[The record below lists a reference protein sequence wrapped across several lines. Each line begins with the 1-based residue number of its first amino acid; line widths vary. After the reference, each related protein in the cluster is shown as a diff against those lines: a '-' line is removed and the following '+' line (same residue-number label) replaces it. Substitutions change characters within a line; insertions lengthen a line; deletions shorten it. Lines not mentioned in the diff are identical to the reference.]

1 MTRTVRS
8 AAIATLAAL
17 AALAAIIAADLT
29 PPVQAQS
36 EDETT
41 GRIVARRLDDGR
53 VEFGWQPADG
63 ERVLP
68 TQRYFPATIDH
79 NRWLR
84 SSPVEVG
91 GAEIG
96 RINVRLHDN
105 GRIEFAFTP
114 TNGERIQPRGR
125 YFPANAQVGRWL
137 NSTEITIGPPEDEA
151 PAVGSGFSL
160 SAGNVHTCAIR
171 ESGEI
176 ECWGNN
182 SDGRADAP
190 AGQFSAVSAG
200 GEHTCGLRETGAVI
214 CWGDNYYGETDA
226 PAGRFGA
233 VSAGG
238 EHTCGL
244 RETGAVEC
252 WGDNYSGQ
260 ADAPAGRFSA
270 IGAGGFHSCGLRET
284 GAIECWGR
292 NSRGQADAPAG
303 RFGAVSA
310 GGEHA
315 CGLRETGAIECWGHN
330 GYGQTEAPA
339 GRFSAVSA
347 GGYHSCGLRETGA
360 IECWGDNR
368 RGRADAPAGRFSAV
382 SAGGTHTCGLRET
395 GAVECWGANDYG
407 QTEAP
412 AGRFSAVSAGGY
424 HSCGLRETGVV
435 ECWGANSYGQADAPA
450 GQFSTVSAG
459 GYHSCGLRETGAVE
473 CWGANSYG
481 QTDAPAGQFSTV
493 SAGGLHSCGLR
504 ETGSVEC
511 WGAND
516 DHDGLPID
524 FGQANAPAGR
534 FSAVSAGWSH
544 SCGLRGTGAVEC
556 WGGIFIPVSRLYSAV
571 STGGTHAS
579 PHSCGLR
586 ETGAVECWGFR
597 GFINGDGRTDAPA
610 GRFSAVSAGG
620 GHSCGLLESRAVKC
634 WGLKGNDQTDVP
646 SGRFSSV
653 SAGRSHSCGLHET
666 GMVECWGRSSIT
678 DAPSGRF
685 RVAGVAAV
693 AGCPEPTQLFR
704 VTETSPV
711 ARRIVREERLDTTC
725 QVDGLPR
732 GAVRPAD
739 RYAFTLDKPSRVSVE
754 LRSTAFPTHLFL
766 TDANGAYHYLD
777 ATEAEGGRR
786 LSLSGSRAA
795 DGEGDAIIGSDTGY
809 LPNPGAP
816 VSIPASLN
824 RVRLQPGS
832 YWLFAVSASGSR
844 TGDYRLKVEY
854 ERIADSE
861 SLDQRIAERFA
872 PVLLFEE
879 GEQFFPVPV
888 ELMIRHSTLH
898 YTQNGQ
904 ERTKA
909 PGTYGLADLISH
921 NGQEAYLDLADADHD
936 ATGDRVVYARVAEID
951 GADNGVLVQYWFF
964 YLYNDTGESIWSHE
978 GDWEGVQMWFAGLDR
993 DDLLT
998 ASVPKQ
1004 LGYAAHESGWV
1015 VTRSITCLFFDD
1027 PFRPNVYVARNRH
1040 ASYPEPGG
1048 GGSTLDKSFGGWAG
1062 DQFQGNGAVWTLPG
1076 REAPGAEGELE
1087 QYEIR
1092 ILPSGDQSWLA
1103 WDGKWGDKK
1112 TGSDGP
1118 SGPAFKSHFRN
1129 PPALNKGWSGSSG
1142 LPVFHCPSASE

>member
-1 MTRTVRS
+1 MLAA
-8 AAIATLAAL
+8 AAIA
-17 AALAAIIAADLT
+17 IIIADLT
-29 PPVQAQS
+29 PTASAQS

-41 GRIVARRLDDGR
+41 GRIVARRLASGR
-53 VEFGWQPADG
+53 VEFGWQPPSGA
-63 ERVLP
+63 RVLP
-68 TQRYFPATIDH
+68 QSRYFPADAEIGK
-79 NRWLR
+79 WLR

-91 GAEIG
+91 GVAIG
-96 RINVRLHDN
+96 RINARLLSD

-114 TNGERIQPRGR
+114 TDGERILPQSRK
-125 YFPANAQVGRWL
+125 FPADARVGRWL
-137 NSTEITIGPPEDEA
+137 NSTEITIGLPEDEA
-151 PAVGSGFSL
+151 PAVSTGSSL
-160 SAGNVHTCAIR
+160 SAG
-171 ESGEI
+171 
-176 ECWGNN
+176 GN
-182 SDGRADAP
+182 
-190 AGQFSAVSAG
+190 
-200 GEHTCGLRETGAVI
+200 HTCGLLES
-214 CWGDNYYGETDA
+214 GE
-226 PAGRFGA
+226 
-233 VSAGG
+233 
-238 EHTCGL
+238 
-244 RETGAVEC
+244 VEC
-252 WGDNYSGQ
+252 WGDNDDGQ
-260 ADAPAGRFSA
+260 TDAP
-270 IGAGGFHSCGLRET
+270 I
-284 GAIECWGR
+284 
-292 NSRGQADAPAG
+292 
-303 RFGAVSA
+303 
-310 GGEHA
+310 
-315 CGLRETGAIECWGHN
+315 
-330 GYGQTEAPA
+330 

-347 GGYHSCGLRETGA
+347 GGDHTCGLLESGA
-360 IECWGDNR
+360 VECWGYNEY
-368 RGRADAPAGRFSAV
+368 GQADAPAGRFSAV
-382 SAGGTHTCGLRET
+382 SAGGNHTCGLLES
-395 GAVECWGANDYG
+395 GEVECWGDNSYYLVGDTG
-407 QTEAP
+407 EWQFIETGKTDAP
-412 AGRFSAVSAGGY
+412 AGRFSAVSAGGS
-424 HSCGLRETGVV
+424 HSCGLRETGVI
-435 ECWGANSYGQADAPA
+435 ECWGDNSYGKTDAPT
-450 GQFSTVSAG
+450 GRFSAVSAG
-459 GYHSCGLRETGAVE
+459 KSHSCGLRETGAIECWPAFSYDYTTSPTDAPEGRFSAVSAGRFHSCGLRETGAVE
-473 CWGANSYG
+473 CWGSDQY
-481 QTDAPAGQFSTV
+481 THYERFPLTWPWEAP
-493 SAGGLHSCGLR
+493 
-504 ETGSVEC
+504 E
-511 WGAND
+511 
-516 DHDGLPID
+516 
-524 FGQANAPAGR
+524 GR

-544 SCGLRGTGAVEC
+544 SCGLR
-556 WGGIFIPVSRLYSAV
+556 
-571 STGGTHAS
+571 
-579 PHSCGLR
+579 
-586 ETGAVECWGFR
+586 ETGAVECWGWHYS
-597 GFINGDGRTDAPA
+597 GQ
-610 GRFSAVSAGG
+610 
-620 GHSCGLLESRAVKC
+620 L
-634 WGLKGNDQTDVP
+634 DVP
-646 SGRFSSV
+646 EDL
-653 SAGRSHSCGLHET
+653 AT
-666 GMVECWGRSSIT
+666 PVE
-678 DAPSGRF
+678 P
-685 RVAGVAAV
+685 AAV
-693 AGCPEPTQLFR
+693 GCPEPTQLFR

-711 ARRIVREERLDTTC
+711 ARRIVREEHLDTAC

-754 LRSTAFPTHLFL
+754 LRSTAFPAHLFL
-766 TDANGAYHYLD
+766 TDASGAYYYLD
-777 ATEAEGGRR
+777 GTEAEGGRR

-809 LPNPGAP
+809 LPNPGVP

-824 RVRLQPGS
+824 RVRLEPGS

-964 YLYNDTGESIWSHE
+964 YLYNETGDPIWSHE

-1015 VTRSITCLFFDD
+1015 VTRSITCLFADD
-1027 PFRPNVYVARNRH
+1027 PFRPNVYVTRNRH
-1040 ASYPEPGG
+1040 ASYPEPGSG
-1048 GGSTLDKSFGGWAG
+1048 GTLDKSFDRG

-1076 REAPGAEGELE
+1076 RDAPDAEGELE